1 MFFQKDA
8 ETMSRKQIEEIQ
20 LNRLKW
26 LVDYCCKNIPF
37 YHDRLEKA
45 GVTAEKIKTLDDIGS
60 SYTHK
65 PDLPKPQTVLPCCHN
80 SRKMPR

>member
-1 MFFQKDA
+1 MYFCQKNDIIKFLMNDYSFVYSERMYKMFFQKDA

-45 GVTAEKIKTLDDIGS
+45 E
-60 SYTHK
+60 
-65 PDLPKPQTVLPCCHN
+65 
-80 SRKMPR
+80 

>member
-45 GVTAEKIKTLDDIGS
+45 GVTAEKIKTLDDIQ
-60 SYTHK
+60 YIPT
-65 PDLPKPQTVLPCCHN
+65 Q
-80 SRKMPR
+80 PRTIYVIIILLVSLDSQ

>member
-45 GVTAEKIKTLDDIGS
+45 GVTAEKIKTLKLVDIG
-60 SYTHK
+60 
-65 PDLPKPQTVLPCCHN
+65 DIVGFQ
-80 SRKMPR
+80 PRTIYVIIILLVSLDSQ